1 LDGRNETFQP
11 KTENQETKMNSTVK
25 HTMMALA
32 LTPAAL
38 AQNTVQ
44 NAVYQ
49 SPAPVTGKDLIVRI
63 IPVQSNAH
71 ESLPQSA
78 GPVMYMVVNRQ
89 ESAGQDAP
97 VQTPVPPQVMVAPP
111 QPAMVLRDGTP
122 VRLRLT
128 RTLSS
133 AHVKTG
139 DEIDFDVLDD
149 VTLAGQVII
158 PRSSKAIGVITDAE
172 HKKWAGRG
180 GKLNLALQYVRL
192 DDGTKVNLRAESDN
206 KGGGHV
212 AAMTAGMVATVALSF
227 GAAAPLFLFVH
238 GKDAVVPAGTELTAF
253 VDGDTRLALSAV
265 ASPII

>member
-1 LDGRNETFQP
+1 
-11 KTENQETKMNSTVK
+11 MNSTVK
-25 HTMMALA
+25 HAMVALA
-32 LTPAAL
+32 LAPAAL

-44 NAVYQ
+44 SAVYQ
-49 SPAPVTGKDLIVRI
+49 SSVRDSENNLIVRI
-63 IPVQSNAH
+63 IPV
-71 ESLPQSA
+71 SA
-78 GPVMYMVVNRQ
+78 GVQNNGQDYRPQTEAPEMYMVVNRQ
-89 ESAGQDAP
+89 ELAAQDAP
-97 VQTPVPPQVMVAPP
+97 VQASFP

-139 DEIDFDVLDD
+139 EEIDFDVLDD
-149 VTLAGQVII
+149 VTVAGHVII

-206 KGGGHV
+206 NGGGHV
-212 AAMTAGMVATVALSF
+212 GAMTAGMVATVALSF

-238 GKDAVVPAGTELTAF
+238 GKEAVVPAGTELTAF
-253 VDGDTRLALSAV
+253 VDGDTRL
-265 ASPII
+265 SPSTLPSR

>member
-1 LDGRNETFQP
+1 
-11 KTENQETKMNSTVK
+11 MNSTVK
-25 HTMMALA
+25 YGMMALA
-32 LTPAAL
+32 LTPVAL

-44 NAVYQ
+44 NAVY
-49 SPAPVTGKDLIVRI
+49 PTVAPGALNDMIVRI
-63 IPVQSNAH
+63 VPVQSGTPIDGQAYR
-71 ESLPQSA
+71 PQA
-78 GPVMYMVVNRQ
+78 TPGIYMVVNRQ
-89 ESAGQDAP
+89 DLGAQSALAQQSVPQQAVVTTSP
-97 VQTPVPPQVMVAPP
+97 QT
-111 QPAMVLRDGTP
+111 MVLRDGTP

-149 VTLAGQVII
+149 VSVAGQVII
-158 PRSSKAIGVITDAE
+158 PRSSKAIGVVTDAE

-180 GKLNLALQYVRL
+180 GKLNLSLEYVRL

-212 AAMTAGMVATVALSF
+212 GAMAVGMVATIALTY

-238 GKDAVVPAGTELTAF
+238 GKEAVVPAGTELTAF
-253 VDGDTRLALSAV
+253 VDGDTRLSSSAV
-265 ASPII
+265 ASK